1 MSLLFK
7 RRFTKLKIKG
17 TKEKNFLKDNI
28 SSPSIL
34 SKKYKISNKI
44 TFNNPNKFKYFIN
57 PEEVLV
63 KSLDLNDSKTSIP
76 FIQIINNSKINISDD
91 DLDKKRIEKLYELEL
106 KEKDINISNKIYSNV
121 TYANIKKFKEKI
133 YIKKLQTLE
142 KEQNLLNKIKELEN
156 KIDFLQEKNNEIYK
170 NIIKWEIKMNQ
181 NKYDLEDIKAENNI
195 NQNIINQFKRRQTK
209 INNNF
214 MNSLE
219 LFESQRREYDNYQEK
234 KNKLL
239 NNINSYKSKIDQLKK
254 EQNENKISI
263 KKLKY
268 EYKITK
274 NDLLEHYHR
283 ILFEGIDSRKE
294 GLSWVIQAIWDLGEE
309 VNISFMPN
317 FLDHQAI
324 NYLFAVAK
332 KRILLQKM
340 KDYIE
345 QFKTDSS
352 NILNNNKMY
361 DNNRLLLSPVKV
373 NTNILSLSHIKDN
386 NKQSETLET
395 SKDSKKKIKYNLFS
409 TGINKSKY
417 LNKYAKKILDEKNL
431 IKIKDFIKLKKRD
444 EINNSNT
451 LNNKRALSF
460 NSYIEKRIN
469 KLENKDDNSNEMK
482 NNESLT
488 QKRSLIENCMEKF
501 NKLIQLKKYIKKDI
515 DTIIDSELRRIWDEF
530 LRNEYEKNY
539 NINIKIVISALVG
552 ENNMIKEIEKQ
563 DYIVNQNK
571 ILKKNCYFYDTFE
584 NGKINSIHK

>member
-7 RRFTKLKIKG
+7 RRLNKFKIKG

-44 TFNNPNKFKYFIN
+44 TFDNPNKFKYFIN

-91 DLDKKRIEKLYELEL
+91 DLDKKRREKLYELEL
-106 KEKDINISNKIYSNV
+106 KEQDINISNKISSNV
-121 TYANIKKFKEKI
+121 TYVNAKKFKEKI

-142 KEQNLLNKIKELEN
+142 KEENLLNKLKELEN
-156 KIDFLQEKNNEIYK
+156 KIDFLKESNNEIYK

-181 NKYDLEDIKAENNI
+181 NKYDLEDIKAENNT
-195 NQNIINQFKRRQTK
+195 NQNIINQFKRRQTRL
-209 INNNF
+209 NNF

-239 NNINSYKSKIDQLKK
+239 NNINNYKSKIDLLKK

-268 EYKITK
+268 EYKSSK
-274 NDLLEHYHR
+274 NELLEHYHR

-309 VNISFMPN
+309 VNMSFMPN

-332 KRILLQKM
+332 KRILFQKM

-345 QFKTDSS
+345 QFKTDSC
-352 NILNNNKMY
+352 NILNNKKMY
-361 DNNRLLLSPVKV
+361 DNNNKLFLSPVKV
-373 NTNILSLSHIKDN
+373 KTNILSLSHIKDN
-386 NKQSETLET
+386 NKQSETLEA
-395 SKDSKKKIKYNLFS
+395 SKDSEKKIKYNLFS

-431 IKIKDFIKLKKRD
+431 IKIKDYIKLKKKD

-469 KLENKDDNSNEMK
+469 KLENKDDNSNEIE
-482 NNESLT
+482 NESLT
-488 QKRSLIENCMEKF
+488 QKRSVIDNCMEKF
-501 NKLIQLKKYIKKDI
+501 NKLIQLKKHIKKDI

-530 LRNEYEKNY
+530 LRNEYEKIY
-539 NINIKIVISALVG
+539 KINIKIVISALVG

-563 DYIVNQNK
+563 DYIVNQTK
-571 ILKKNCYFYDTFE
+571 ILKKNCHFYDTFE
-584 NGKINSIHK
+584 NGKINSIYK

>member
-1 MSLLFK
+1 
-7 RRFTKLKIKG
+7 
-17 TKEKNFLKDNI
+17 
-28 SSPSIL
+28 
-34 SKKYKISNKI
+34 
-44 TFNNPNKFKYFIN
+44 
-57 PEEVLV
+57 
-63 KSLDLNDSKTSIP
+63 
-76 FIQIINNSKINISDD
+76 
-91 DLDKKRIEKLYELEL
+91 
-106 KEKDINISNKIYSNV
+106 
-121 TYANIKKFKEKI
+121 
-133 YIKKLQTLE
+133 
-142 KEQNLLNKIKELEN
+142 
-156 KIDFLQEKNNEIYK
+156 
-170 NIIKWEIKMNQ
+170 
-181 NKYDLEDIKAENNI
+181 
-195 NQNIINQFKRRQTK
+195 
-209 INNNF
+209 
-214 MNSLE
+214 
-219 LFESQRREYDNYQEK
+219 
-234 KNKLL
+234 
-239 NNINSYKSKIDQLKK
+239 
-254 EQNENKISI
+254 
-263 KKLKY
+263 
-268 EYKITK
+268 
-274 NDLLEHYHR
+274 
-283 ILFEGIDSRKE
+283 
-294 GLSWVIQAIWDLGEE
+294 
-309 VNISFMPN
+309 
-317 FLDHQAI
+317 
-324 NYLFAVAK
+324 
-332 KRILLQKM
+332 M

-361 DNNRLLLSPVKV
+361 DNNRLFLSPVKV

-539 NINIKIVISALVG
+539 NIKLLKQSKIQKRKFI
-552 ENNMIKEIEKQ
+552 
-563 DYIVNQNK
+563 
-571 ILKKNCYFYDTFE
+571 
-584 NGKINSIHK
+584 